1 MWGIAALMV
10 ASEETDYER
19 SALETRSGLRGAT
32 TNHLTIDYVSERM
45 LKTRLSETGY
55 QTMSSTAAAV
65 SSNGSDVVKRVI
77 IKYKANSKSAFQEK
91 VKASIIAGSAALE
104 YDFDQFDSVVLTI
117 PQSILDILKQVAL
130 DMIESIE
137 DDPIREAIFD
147 SAQGNLDQ
155 YHRNLAQVTPY
166 GVDMVQAPLMWAK
179 GFTGTGVKVCIID
192 SGIDSLHPDFGSSKI
207 SGSANSK
214 LPWNVDGC
222 KHGTHVAGTIAA
234 KNDAGG
240 VVGVAYNANI
250 YIVRVF
256 SNSCSLTYSSTL
268 AYAADQCRLNGAN
281 IISMSIAGSTSSSL
295 ESNTFSNLANTYD
308 ILSIAAAGNSGDS
321 AYRYPA
327 SYSSVMSVAAVDSSG
342 ARASFSTYN
351 NAVDIS
357 APGVSVQSVL
367 SGSTSQDN
375 LLTNSGTSMA
385 TPHVSAC
392 AALLKSA
399 VPSTTM
405 KTIRRAMEVTALD
418 KGSTGYDIYY
428 GYGIVQV
435 SKAYNC
441 LTGVISCTLV

>member
-1 MWGIAALMV
+1 MV
-10 ASEETDYER
+10 NAIRILSHFPVSNKQTSD
-19 SALETRSGLRGAT
+19 LRGAI
-32 TNHLTIDYVSERM
+32 TNQVKIDDLSERL
-45 LKTRLSETGY
+45 LKTQS
-55 QTMSSTAAAV
+55 A

-77 IKYKANSKSAFQEK
+77 IKYKTNSKSAFREK
-91 VKASIIAGSAALE
+91 VKASITAGSAALE

-117 PQSILDILKQVAL
+117 PQSRLDILKQVAL
-130 DMIESIE
+130 DMIASIE
-137 DDPIREAIFD
+137 DDPIRESIYD
-147 SAQGNLDQ
+147 SVQDTLDHHQ
-155 YHRNLAQVTPY
+155 RNLAQIKPY
-166 GVDMVQAPLMWAK
+166 GVDMVQAPSMWEK

-192 SGIDSLHPDFGSSKI
+192 SGIDSLHPDFDSSKI

-441 LTGVISCTLV
+441 LTGVITCKLV

>member
-1 MWGIAALMV
+1 MRLFIWGITALMV
-10 ASEETDYER
+10 ASEEPDYER
-19 SALETRSGLRGAT
+19 SILEKASGLRGAIKSQVK
-32 TNHLTIDYVSERM
+32 IDDISERL
-45 LKTRLSETGY
+45 LKTQY
-55 QTMSSTAAAV
+55 A

-77 IKYKANSKSAFQEK
+77 IKYKTNSKSAFRAK
-91 VKASIIAGSAALE
+91 VKASVTAGSAALE

-117 PQSILDILKQVAL
+117 PQARLDNLKQDAL

-137 DDPIREAIFD
+137 DDPIREPIFD
-147 SAQGNLDQ
+147 SVQDTLDHH
-155 YHRNLAQVTPY
+155 HRNLAQVAPY
-166 GVDMVQAPLMWAK
+166 GVTMVQAPLMWEK

-192 SGIDSLHPDFGSSKI
+192 SGIDILHPDFDSSKI
-207 SGSANSK
+207 SGSASSN

-234 KNDAGG
+234 KNDGGG

-256 SNSCSLTYSSTL
+256 SNSCSLAYSSTL
-268 AYAADQCRLNGAN
+268 AYAADQCRLNGAK
-281 IISMSIAGSTSSSL
+281 IISMSIAGATSSSL

-308 ILSIAAAGNSGDS
+308 ILSIAAAGNSGNSD
-321 AYRYPA
+321 YRYPA

-357 APGVSVQSVL
+357 APGVSVQSVS
-367 SGSTSQDN
+367 SGSTGQDN
-375 LLTNSGTSMA
+375 LLTYSGTSMA

-399 VPSTTM
+399 VPSATM
-405 KTIRRAMEVTALD
+405 KTIRKAMEVTALD
-418 KGSTGYDIYY
+418 KGTTGYDVYY
-428 GYGIVQV
+428 GNGIVQV

-441 LTGVISCTLV
+441 LTGVISCKLG